1 MADTETQAWLLALI
15 EGMPQMVWRAVGH
28 GSWTWSS
35 PQWRDY
41 TGQNKHQS
49 AGAGWLEVIHPDD
62 RAAARQAWAQVDQ
75 EKEFHVDLRI
85 GAPDGTYRWFK
96 TNALP
101 ITDRDGGI
109 VEWVGTSTDIDDLRQ
124 LQEEQKVLVTELQH
138 RTRNL
143 IAVVHAIALQTV
155 QSSASLDEFE
165 ERFEDRLAALSRV
178 QGLLSRSEHEPIMI
192 GKLIELELNAMADP
206 QAHDQISLSGPD
218 IPIRNTAT
226 QTLALAIHELSTNAL
241 KYGALSHS
249 SGELMVNWYEHDHD
263 GERTMRVEWVESGM
277 PAGRPSVSV
286 DKVGYGR
293 ILIEQSL
300 PQQLGAAT
308 TMTFDDDGIRCV
320 IDLPFRHYGI
330 LPRHG

>member
-1 MADTETQAWLLALI
+1 MAETKTQAWLLTLI
-15 EGMPQMVWRAVGH
+15 EGMPQMIWRAVGH

-35 PQWRDY
+35 RQWQDY
-41 TGQNKHQS
+41 TGQDKHQS
-49 AGAGWLEVIHPDD
+49 AGDGWLEVVHPDD

-85 GAPDGTYRWFK
+85 RAPDGTYRWFK

-101 ITDRDGGI
+101 ITDGEGSI

-155 QSSASLDEFE
+155 QSSASLDDFE
-165 ERFEDRLAALSRV
+165 ERFEDRLSALSRV

-192 GKLIELELNAMADP
+192 GKLIELELNALSDP
-206 QAHDQISLSGPD
+206 QRHDQIALNGSD
-218 IPIRNTAT
+218 IPIRNTAA

-249 SGELMVNWYEHDHD
+249 SGRLMVNWYEHDHE

-277 PAGRPSVSV
+277 AAVRPSEFAG
-286 DKVGYGR
+286 KVGYGR

-300 PQQLGAAT
+300 PQQLGAMT
-308 TMTFDDDGIRCV
+308 TMTFDDTGIRCV
-320 IDLPFRHYGI
+320 IDLPFRYYGI

>member
-1 MADTETQAWLLALI
+1 MADTETQAWLLALV
-15 EGMPQMVWRAVGH
+15 EGMPQMIWRSVGH

-41 TGQNKHQS
+41 TGQDKHQS
-49 AGAGWLEVIHPDD
+49 AGAGWLEVVHPDD
-62 RAAARQAWAQVDQ
+62 RAVARQAWAQVDH
-75 EKEFHVDLRI
+75 ENEFHVDLRI

-101 ITDRDGGI
+101 ILDRDGGI

-124 LQEEQKVLVTELQH
+124 LQAEQKILVTELQH

-155 QSSASLDEFE
+155 QSSASLDQFA

-192 GKLIELELNAMADP
+192 GKLIELELNALADP
-206 QAHDQISLSGPD
+206 QRQGQISLSGTD
-218 IPIRNTAT
+218 IPIRNTAA

-241 KYGALSHS
+241 KYGALSS
-249 SGELMVNWYEHDHD
+249 PSGKLMVSWHEHGDD
-263 GERTMRVEWVESGM
+263 EERTMRVDWVESGL
-277 PAGRPSVSV
+277 PAGRATGF

-308 TMTFDDDGIRCV
+308 TMTFDDSGVRCV
-320 IDLPFRHYGI
+320 IDLPFRYYGT